1 MFLSI
6 LQRIQLLCRPPMNS
20 EHLDDTIAQQAA
32 LASNPTVATVTI
44 PAEDPPPKYTPP
56 PSYTTAT
63 GARIAKLLRQSIRRS
78 VRRITS
84 VLGESSARDRQ
95 TQLPPPDYSTVLV
108 EMSQSSSSNG
118 SSHERQQSRTSRE
131 LASFQGS
138 TLTAADVASILRS
151 SFRRSTVR
159 NMRRSRASEDVPSG
173 SLSSQNLVDGVAPL
187 GIDSLFLT
195 DVSNHQIDGDKSVD
209 NSASVI

>member
-1 MFLSI
+1 
-6 LQRIQLLCRPPMNS
+6 MNS
-20 EHLDDTIAQQAA
+20 EHLDDTVAQQAA
-32 LASNPTVATVTI
+32 STNNNATVATVTI

-63 GARIAKLLRQSIRRS
+63 GARLAKLLRQSLRRS

-84 VLGESSARDRQ
+84 ILGESSTRIDNNR
-95 TQLPPPDYSTVLV
+95 TNQLPPPDYSAVLV
-108 EMSQSSSSNG
+108 EMNQSTSSASN
-118 SSHERQQSRTSRE
+118 SNHARNESRTSRE

-159 NMRRSRASEDVPSG
+159 NMRRSRASEEIPSG
-173 SLSSQNLVDGVAPL
+173 SLSNENLVEGIAPL
-187 GIDSLFLT
+187 GTDSLFST
-195 DVSNHQIDGDKSVD
+195 DVSLNLNLNEGDKAAD